1 MTASSEIDIRRVSQ
15 ACWVMAAWLTVLPM
29 GCKPSTPRAVATSS
43 PEATPPVARSASQ
56 PTTQAA
62 AATSQPAQSQP
73 ASQSA
78 SKPASQP
85 VSTYNPRPP
94 YPVHLY
100 VRSPEDKQPGWLKI
114 LQLANTDTLAT
125 CSGVFPEQN
134 VIEIQTN
141 NVQMLSLH
149 IGHLPLAE
157 GKRIVLRIDGQPI
170 ELARKNR
177 AFVVFQRRATGR
189 WDILRSQD

>member
-1 MTASSEIDIRRVSQ
+1 MTASSESDIRRIGR
-15 ACWVMAAWLTVLPM
+15 ACWILVVLLAVLPM
-29 GCKPSTPRAVATSS
+29 GCKPSAPRAVATSS
-43 PEATPPVARSASQ
+43 PAATLPAAQPASQ
-56 PTTQAA
+56 PT
-62 AATSQPAQSQP
+62 AATAPVSSQPAQSRP
-73 ASQSA
+73 ASQPA

-85 VSTYNPRPP
+85 VSTYSPRPP

-100 VRSPEDKQPGWLKI
+100 VHSPEDKQPGWLKI
-114 LQLANTDTLAT
+114 LQLASTDTLAT

-177 AFVVFQRRATGR
+177 TFVVFQRRATGR
-189 WDILRSQD
+189 WDILRSED